1 VLSAWLRRAAL
12 LACAA
17 LLAGCSSLR
26 PWINEPLH
34 GGEPPSMR
42 LADGRDPS
50 MLMAVTLSGGG
61 ARAAA
66 FGFGVLSELR
76 DTEFAWDGRRLNL
89 LDATDVVSGVSGG
102 SIIATY
108 YAVHGAEGLP
118 RFERDFLR
126 QDFQRSLVNLA
137 LLPANMVELSSPWF
151 GRTHLLAR
159 QLDALYGG
167 MTFGDLEKRPRQ
179 PQLLVTATDLSRGTA
194 FEFSW
199 DQFLPICSDLRSV
212 PLSFAVAASSAVP
225 LLLSPVT
232 LHNYAPQCPPP
243 VDLVRPTRTAARDTS
258 AANYRA
264 RMFRSHVRSYLD
276 ADERPYIHLV
286 DGGLADNL
294 GVVRLL
300 DRSLADG
307 GLRASMRDMGLPPG
321 TIRKLVLVV
330 VNSERDPSE
339 NIDRMDTVPTTWQ
352 VVDQLLFGAGARATL
367 ETQEFLRDIT
377 QQWRNELSRAA
388 QDGTDAFAAH
398 AELHVIQVNLR
409 DVNDPHVRRRLL
421 QVPTAFTIAPDEVT
435 QLIEA
440 GRRVLRQSPDYQGL
454 LRSLEDVQRVR

>member
-1 VLSAWLRRAAL
+1 
-12 LACAA
+12 
-17 LLAGCSSLR
+17 
-26 PWINEPLH
+26 
-34 GGEPPSMR
+34 
-42 LADGRDPS
+42 
-50 MLMAVTLSGGG
+50 
-61 ARAAA
+61 
-66 FGFGVLSELR
+66 
-76 DTEFAWDGRRLNL
+76 
-89 LDATDVVSGVSGG
+89 
-102 SIIATY
+102 
-108 YAVHGAEGLP
+108 
-118 RFERDFLR
+118 
-126 QDFQRSLVNLA
+126 
-137 LLPANMVELSSPWF
+137 
-151 GRTHLLAR
+151 
-159 QLDALYGG
+159 
-167 MTFGDLEKRPRQ
+167 
-179 PQLLVTATDLSRGTA
+179 
-194 FEFSW
+194 
-199 DQFLPICSDLRSV
+199 
-212 PLSFAVAASSAVP
+212 
-225 LLLSPVT
+225 
-232 LHNYAPQCPPP
+232 
-243 VDLVRPTRTAARDTS
+243 
-258 AANYRA
+258 
-264 RMFRSHVRSYLD
+264 MFRSHVRSYLD
-276 ADERPYIHLV
+276 ADARPYIHLV

-388 QDGTDAFAAH
+388 QDGTDAFAAN

-454 LRSLEDVQRVR
+454 LRSLEDVQRLR